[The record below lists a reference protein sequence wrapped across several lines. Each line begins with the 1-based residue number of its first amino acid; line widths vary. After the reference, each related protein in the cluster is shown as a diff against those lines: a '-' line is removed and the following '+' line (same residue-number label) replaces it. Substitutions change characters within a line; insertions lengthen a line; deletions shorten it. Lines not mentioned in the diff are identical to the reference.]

1 MLQALDQTKI
11 EHPIVVRFDGTN
23 AEEGR
28 QILVDAGRDNIHVEA
43 TMLDAASAGGGAVAM
58 TDVWSER
65 AEAYRESDAHREGRD
80 LELFA
85 EWAEGRDALW
95 TSPREAETS
104 RAILREAGLEVVT
117 IDSAPGMQPTVVS
130 RAEEIPFADSSFD
143 VVACRVAAHHFQ
155 DPSSSLKEMA
165 RVSRALVLVSDN
177 LFMGESGEE
186 ADKLRDPT
194 HVRNYS
200 EDEWRAMFD
209 GAGLERRGVRARG
222 QADRLR
228 GMARPI
234 GHAGRRQR
242 PDPRAARRPRR
253 GRQAPARARASSR
266 RRKR

>member
-1 MLQALDQTKI
+1 
-11 EHPIVVRFDGTN
+11 
-23 AEEGR
+23 
-28 QILVDAGRDNIHVEA
+28 
-43 TMLDAASAGGGAVAM
+43 M

-85 EWAEGRDALW
+85 EWAEGETALDVA
-95 TSPREAETS
+95 TGGGNVAR
-104 RAILREAGLEVVT
+104 ILRDAGLEVVT

-209 GAGLERRGVRARG
+209 GAGLEVEAYELEDKRIDFEAWLDRSGTPDEDRDRIRELL
-222 QADRLR
+222 ADRVEDGKLWLE
-228 GMARPI
+228 
-234 GHAGRRQR
+234 
-242 PDPRAARRPRR
+242 RAIFRT
-253 GRQAPARARASSR
+253 
-266 RRKR
+266 RKR

>member
-1 MLQALDQTKI
+1 
-11 EHPIVVRFDGTN
+11 V
-23 AEEGR
+23 
-28 QILVDAGRDNIHVEA
+28 
-43 TMLDAASAGGGAVAM
+43 
-58 TDVWSER
+58 TDIWSER

-85 EWAEGRDALW
+85 EWAEGTNALDVA
-95 TSPREAETS
+95 TGGGNVARV
-104 RAILREAGLEVVT
+104 LREAGLEVVT

-155 DPSSSLKEMA
+155 DPAASVKEMA

-177 LFMGESGEE
+177 LFLGEAGEE

-209 GAGLERRGVRARG
+209 GADLALEAYELEDKRIDFEAWLDRSETPDEDRPRIRELLADRIEDGKLRLERAIFK
-222 QADRLR
+222 A
-228 GMARPI
+228 
-234 GHAGRRQR
+234 
-242 PDPRAARRPRR
+242 
-253 GRQAPARARASSR
+253 
-266 RRKR
+266 RKR